1 MMSTTLT
8 TTLVSTTS
16 ATEHSVIGC
25 GDKIDAKIGTSLEL
39 SFGLLIAILNI
50 AEIVIIAK
58 IRRKKKVYEI
68 LLLSLSASDCMFGL
82 SNSFIA
88 AFYIANACRLD
99 NLLETAYTLYVFFVL
114 TSIFHLLFTTVDR
127 LVAVFRPIQYRTY
140 LSRRRFFIC
149 IAILWIVAVFI
160 TAFLQI
166 LDEFTDTFKRK
177 RFMTEIQQQTLDTT
191 PVPNSDAFSVSTT
204 STNSTQNIL
213 KVITIE
219 ENNFKTDMQLALSVI
234 IIMADFVMILSYSL
248 IIYLTSFKKGK
259 VLSTQT
265 QSNRLP
271 IICVAVAAT
280 FVLFTFPYAL
290 SRFAIGT
297 VLFTPNFLL
306 ALNSGMN
313 SIIYFFRGK
322 ISAYYRMNRKKDE
335 HVMLKSN
342 LKPSVEPSTLITIDQ
357 STTL

>member
-1 MMSTTLT
+1 MTSTTLT
-8 TTLVSTTS
+8 TTFLSTYS
-16 ATEHSVIGC
+16 ATERSVTGC
-25 GDKIDAKIGTSLEL
+25 GDKIDEEIKRSLEL

-50 AEIVIIAK
+50 AEIVIITK
-58 IRRKKKVYEI
+58 IKRKKKVYEI
-68 LLLSLSASDCMFGL
+68 LLLSLSVSDCMFGL

-88 AFYIANACRLD
+88 VFYIANACKLD
-99 NLLETAYTLYVFFVL
+99 NLLETAYTSYMFFVL

-140 LSRRRFFIC
+140 LSRRRFYIC
-149 IAILWIVAVFI
+149 IAILWIVAVII
-160 TAFLQI
+160 TALLQI

-177 RFMTEIQQQTLDTT
+177 RFMTEIQQQTFDTT
-191 PVPNSDAFSVSTT
+191 PFPKSDAFSFSITT
-204 STNSTQNIL
+204 TNSTQNTRR
-213 KVITIE
+213 VVTVE
-219 ENNFKTDMQLALSVI
+219 ENNFQTDMQLALSVI
-234 IIMADFVMILSYSL
+234 IIVADFIMFSSYSL
-248 IIYLTSFKKGK
+248 IIYLTSFRKRR

-280 FVLFTFPYAL
+280 FVLFTLPYAL
-290 SRFAIGT
+290 SRFATGT
-297 VLFTPNFLL
+297 VPFVPNLFL

-335 HVMLKSN
+335 HVMLKSD
-342 LKPSVEPSTLITIDQ
+342 LKPTVEPSTL
-357 STTL
+357 STNDKSMAL

>member
-1 MMSTTLT
+1 MVA
-8 TTLVSTTS
+8 TTLVTKLLYT
-16 ATEHSVIGC
+16 
-25 GDKIDAKIGTSLEL
+25 AKLPEPSITPCLSKSHAKLKRSFDL
-39 SFGLLIAILNI
+39 SFGLLIAILNTV
-50 AEIVIIAK
+50 EIIIIAK
-58 IRRKKKVYEI
+58 IKRKRKVYEI
-68 LLLSLSASDCMFGL
+68 LLLSLSVSDCMFGL
-82 SNSFIA
+82 SNSFVSVL
-88 AFYIANACRLD
+88 YITSICWFE

-160 TAFLQI
+160 TALLQI

-213 KVITIE
+213 KVITVE